1 MHSNGGTGTS
11 NMEKMR
17 SSKPQKTASE
27 IGSDYY
33 KRPFDL
39 LILTMAHIALSPIFL
54 LLWIVIPIAIWTE
67 DRGSILYTQTRLG
80 KGGRIFKLYKFRSM
94 IENAEELTGAVWASG
109 CDPRITR
116 VGRFLRA
123 RALDELPQV
132 INLWKGDISLV
143 GPRPERPQLA
153 EEITKTVPRFDE
165 RTRVCPGLTGVAQVY
180 GKYATEPRDK
190 IRYDRIYMMR
200 MSPLLDVKLLFLSV
214 WVTLSGKWQAEDK
227 NVR

>member
-1 MHSNGGTGTS
+1 MHSNCGTGTS

-39 LILTMAHIALSPIFL
+39 LILTMVHIALSPIFL

-109 CDPRITR
+109 GDPRITR

-132 INLWKGDISLV
+132 INLWKGDIQFGGAAS
-143 GPRPERPQLA
+143 RA
-153 EEITKTVPRFDE
+153 STV
-165 RTRVCPGLTGVAQVY
+165 
-180 GKYATEPRDK
+180 
-190 IRYDRIYMMR
+190 
-200 MSPLLDVKLLFLSV
+200 S
-214 WVTLSGKWQAEDK
+214 
-227 NVR
+227 